1 MLVRISDRLRD
12 SEKVLSLCHTLETL
26 RPDLLDH
33 STNVAKG
40 KALARLGL
48 TEDAQS
54 YLLA

>member
-12 SEKVLSLCHTLETL
+12 SEKVLSLCHSLETL